1 LNILLNSIETKAE
14 VIRKYCYR
22 GVGNVSYL
30 SSLKDNQ
37 KVINYNLSN
46 DNLFTFNEQYST
58 AIIKLILRGLDDSSI
73 QCIKEALASFQR
85 VIEALN
91 PDFLLEYL
99 GELLHKL
106 RNSFENDEA
115 RIRMSSFNLV
125 GKIYNV
131 LYKKKADSRE
141 RITEDIHFNLISIFL
156 HLNDE
161 SDIVKKACLSSLKD
175 LSEILCHPELM

>member
-1 LNILLNSIETKAE
+1 L
-14 VIRKYCYR
+14 
-22 GVGNVSYL
+22 
-30 SSLKDNQ
+30 
-37 KVINYNLSN
+37 
-46 DNLFTFNEQYST
+46 
-58 AIIKLILRGLDDSSI
+58 
-73 QCIKEALASFQR
+73 
-85 VIEALN
+85 
-91 PDFLLEYL
+91 LLEYF

-175 LSEILCHPELM
+175 LSEIFCHPELM